1 MNPIQVGTSWRIQL
15 PNGTETGWY
24 MSRKQAVQGIDKLTA
39 ARLKKEHRVRVLAQ
53 LRAEAYSPPTMT
65 QEQER

>member
-1 MNPIQVGTSWRIQL
+1 
-15 PNGTETGWY
+15 

-53 LRAEAYSPPTMT
+53 LRAESYSSPTMT